1 MKIPTKGRRTIARA
15 IFAMPLLVL
24 TFGCANQAN
33 DANRRQLESN
43 QALIEKQQRELA
55 AIQSQ
60 QANSRSPAP
69 GKTGNCDKKVEAA
82 ATRRGGDAYTTGDMT
97 RALGYYQDAL
107 TACPSSSKADMN
119 LARVY
124 ETLDNRE
131 AAIRYYSAAASVK
144 DSDGA
149 SAKDAK
155 AALTRLG
162 IR

>member
-1 MKIPTKGRRTIARA
+1 MNIQATRPRTFACA
-15 IFAMPLLVL
+15 ILALMLPLLPA
-24 TFGCANQAN
+24 GCANQAN
-33 DANRRQLESN
+33 DATRRQLESN

-55 AIQSQ
+55 TIQSQ
-60 QANSRSPAP
+60 QGTSRSPVP
-69 GKTGNCDKKVEAA
+69 GKTGTCDKKVEAA

-131 AAIRYYSAAASVK
+131 A
-144 DSDGA
+144 
-149 SAKDAK
+149 
-155 AALTRLG
+155 
-162 IR
+162 